1 MKKILITIITVIAS
15 AVRAMADTAPV
26 YPGGD
31 AAIQEYIAANM
42 QYPVN
47 AMENGIEGVVSL
59 ECRILPDGSVGKVK
73 VVRMVDPDLEAEALR
88 LVKKMPAWRP
98 AEEDGKA
105 VEATVT
111 VAVTFTLPE

>member
-1 MKKILITIITVIAS
+1 MKKILITIIAAIA
-15 AVRAMADTAPV
+15 VTIGAMADTTPV

-31 AAIQEYIAANM
+31 AAIQEYMSANM
-42 QYPVN
+42 QYPAT

-59 ECRILPDGSVGKVK
+59 ECRILADGSVGRVK
-73 VVRMVDPDLEAEALR
+73 VARMVDPDLEAEALR
-88 LVKKMPAWRP
+88 LVKGMPAWTP
-98 AEEDGKA
+98 AEKDGQP